1 MLPISRRH
9 LLGLLAGF
17 LAPASRADDPSGL
30 DTTSQMEIGPSA
42 FSAIRQDSDSSHP
55 SALEVWRR
63 LAMRPLVDF
72 KSFSSVAQSDREQFL
87 GRMILGRM
95 GSQTHF
101 EFGYLGGSEPGST
114 RRVQPILLFRKF
126 EMACDPTI
134 PPPIYLLAFCHT
146 RQQART
152 FRLDRISSL

>member
-1 MLPISRRH
+1 MPAISRRH

-17 LAPASRADDPSGL
+17 LAPASRADNLPGL
-30 DTTSQMEIGPSA
+30 DTTPQVDVGSSDL
-42 FSAIRQDSDSSHP
+42 FSIHPDSDSAHP
-55 SALEVWRR
+55 SALEAWRR
-63 LAMRPLVDF
+63 LPMLPLVDF
-72 KSFSSVAQSDREQFL
+72 KSYSSVARSDREQFL
-87 GRMILGRM
+87 GRMILGHI

-114 RRVQPILLFRKF
+114 RRVHPILFFRKF
-126 EMACDPTI
+126 EKASDHSD

-152 FRLDRISSL
+152 FRLDRISS